1 MRVLNKSTWLAT
13 CPRQGGNMIHT
24 PTLTTRVG
32 RIIRTSTTEGT
43 ASKILVR
50 IGCQGSSLK
59 ISQRSI
65 PHPLIEKAPWKI
77 WSRTWPQLPP
87 NFSKALLN
95 FNKRQGLAWRIWKI
109 RLKKPRKPEK
119 EKEIL
124 EVFRKVEINIP
135 LLDAIKQV
143 PRYARFL
150 KDLCTN
156 KRRLRG
162 DGRERI
168 SCTPKEV
175 STQVWGS
182 KYVHDP
188 M

>member
-1 MRVLNKSTWLAT
+1 MTLRSGKQVEGPQPVVPKDKSEE
-13 CPRQGGNMIHT
+13 QIEKEIEKKGGEN
-24 PTLTTRVG
+24 
-32 RIIRTSTTEGT
+32 
-43 ASKILVR
+43 
-50 IGCQGSSLK
+50 
-59 ISQRSI
+59 SI
-65 PHPLIEKAPWKI
+65 PKVISDSLVNHKPKTQ
-77 WSRTWPQLPP
+77 S
-87 NFSKALLN
+87 FSSKLE
-95 FNKRQGLAWRIWKI
+95 
-109 RLKKPRKPEK
+109 KPRKPEK

-124 EVFRKVEINIP
+124 ETFRKVKINIP